1 MKGVGPCNPLP
12 PEARCFCGPRPPGR
26 ATIVA
31 SVAKEKDRP
40 GETVIAR
47 NKRASYDYD
56 LGSRFE
62 AGLVLKGSEV
72 KMLRAGKA
80 SVLESFCTVERGE
93 AFLHGV
99 SILEMTHA
107 AFGHR
112 PKGARKLLLHR
123 REIDELEIAISKEG
137 MTAVAT
143 RLYFKEGLAKVE
155 IALARGKK
163 IYDKRE
169 TIRTQDAEREA
180 RVALIHGQRRYGS
193 G

>member
-123 REIDELEIAISKEG
+123 REIDELEIA
-137 MTAVAT
+137 
-143 RLYFKEGLAKVE
+143 
-155 IALARGKK
+155 LARGKK